1 MLLRS
6 AVTLALFFTVTGC
19 SRAPEPVVAKPA
31 ETAAANPPVP
41 AAAPPPA
48 PTEEPPVPA
57 AQFGPS
63 MAWQVR
69 TVPNPD
75 DGTEVVVGALD
86 AQDTIATRTA
96 PQKPSLLL
104 RCIGGK
110 PDIVI
115 ATHAMAQTVPDGNLR
130 VVRFRFRNDFTGG
143 RGSKAERVLAARESQ
158 DHESFLFT
166 NVGGEFAKLATTETL
181 HVAFTRLRGEDAAF
195 SFRLGGY
202 EEARSALKAR
212 CPSIP

>member
-86 AQDTIATRTA
+86 AQDTIATRTG

-115 ATHAMAQTVPDGNLR
+115 ATHAMAQTVPDGSSVSAFGTTSGVAGVPKRNGCWRHANRRITNRSCLPTWAANSR
-130 VVRFRFRNDFTGG
+130 SSPPRRRFTSPLPGY
-143 RGSKAERVLAARESQ
+143 RE
-158 DHESFLFT
+158 
-166 NVGGEFAKLATTETL
+166 KTL
-181 HVAFTRLRGEDAAF
+181 L
-195 SFRLGGY
+195 S
-202 EEARSALKAR
+202 RSASAATKKPGPL
-212 CPSIP
+212 